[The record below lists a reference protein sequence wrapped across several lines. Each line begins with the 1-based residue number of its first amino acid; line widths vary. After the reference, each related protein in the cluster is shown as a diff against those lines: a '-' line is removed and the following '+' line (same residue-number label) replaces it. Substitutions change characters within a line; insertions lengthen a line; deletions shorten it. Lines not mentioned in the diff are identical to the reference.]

1 MEWIV
6 EEVKMKRYNTLRG
19 AETFKNIHLC
29 TPKLRTFPN
38 LISKQTAI
46 PLCCK
51 QQNTKFTKEKEDIR
65 K

>member
-19 AETFKNIHLC
+19 AETFKNVHLC
-29 TPKLRTFPN
+29 TSKLCTFPS
-38 LISKQTAI
+38 LISKQI
-46 PLCCK
+46 PLCYK
-51 QQNTKFTKEKEDIR
+51 QQNTKFTNEKEEIR